1 METGRIKLEEFQLVH
16 ELDSLDL
23 ASKRK
28 KTKKANTEVSGSDD
42 VKVEII
48 SMDRLE
54 LEIDFIGFHISLVNA
69 YRRIV
74 LAEVATMAIEKVYMY
89 NNTSIVQDEVL
100 AHRLGLVPLKAD
112 PRYFEFRNKDE
123 TEWGAQDS
131 IKYELKV
138 RCTKNLHAA
147 ADETDPDELYFHR
160 KVLSSSLKW
169 VPLGNQTDI
178 FQEAV
183 MQPLHQDILL
193 AKMNAGHEINLE
205 AYAVKGI
212 GSDHAKFQPGLCW
225 YRLLPEI
232 ELTREVEGEQA
243 DLLQKCFSAGVIDI
257 VPASGGKRIAKVNNA
272 RNDACSRN
280 VFQYDSIKD
289 SVRLT
294 RKTDHVIF
302 YVESHGALKSYEILE
317 EAVSIMIAKCD
328 LLLNEIDKSV
338 ENDLGS

>member
-1 METGRIKLEEFQLVH
+1 MSTGKIVLKEFQLDQEPGSPVT
-16 ELDSLDL
+16 
-23 ASKRK
+23 SKK
-28 KTKKANTEVSGSDD
+28 KKNKDKNPEEKYAGC
-42 VKVEII
+42 KIEII
-48 SMDRLE
+48 NMDDRD

-100 AHRLGLVPLKAD
+100 AHRLGLVPLKVD
-112 PRYFEFRNKDE
+112 PRFFEFRNKDE

-131 IKYELKV
+131 VKYELKV
-138 RCTKNLHAA
+138 KCSKKPGAA
-147 ADETDPDELYFHR
+147 PDETDPDNLYVNR

-169 VPLGNQTDI
+169 EPLGNQTDI
-178 FQEAV
+178 FQEAN

-193 AKMNAGHEINLE
+193 AKMNSGHEIILE

-212 GSDHAKFQPGLCW
+212 GSDHAKFQPGLSW

-243 DLLQKCFSAGVIDI
+243 VLLQKCFSPGVIEIDTT
-257 VPASGGKRIAKVNNA
+257 PEGKKVAKVADA

-289 SVRLT
+289 SVKLT
-294 RKTDHVIF
+294 RKPDHVIF
-302 YVESHGALKSYEILE
+302 YIESHSALKSFEILE
-317 EAVSIMIAKCD
+317 ESVNIMIGKCD
-328 LLLNEIDKSV
+328 TLLAEIDKHTDT
-338 ENDLGS
+338 EAEK